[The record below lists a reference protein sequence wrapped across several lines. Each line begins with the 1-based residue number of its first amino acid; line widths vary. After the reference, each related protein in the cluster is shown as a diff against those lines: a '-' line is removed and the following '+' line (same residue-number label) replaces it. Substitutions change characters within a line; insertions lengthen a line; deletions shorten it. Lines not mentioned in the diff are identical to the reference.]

1 LDQHQVRDWE
11 EEISEDEI
19 AEEELNRVQQEID
32 RLHEEQV
39 TITRRQAVPQWA
51 KVRWQYIDSER
62 ARLPEL
68 WQTVDILC

>member
-11 EEISEDEI
+11 EEISEDEV

-32 RLHEEQV
+32 KLHEEQV

-51 KVRWQYIDSER
+51 KVR
-62 ARLPEL
+62 
-68 WQTVDILC
+68 